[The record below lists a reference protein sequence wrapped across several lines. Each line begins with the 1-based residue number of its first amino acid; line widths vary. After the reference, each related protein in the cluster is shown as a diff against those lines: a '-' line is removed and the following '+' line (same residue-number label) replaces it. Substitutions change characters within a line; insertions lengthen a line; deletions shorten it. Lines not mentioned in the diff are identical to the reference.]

1 MSVYEKLSKVQSEL
15 KAPKGQYNSF
25 GKYKYRSCEDILE
38 AVKPLNAKHGVVLT
52 VGDEVVEISNRFY
65 VKATAVFVDIE
76 SGEKIINT
84 ALARE
89 DDAKKGMDGSQITGT
104 ASSYAR
110 KYCLNGLYCID
121 DTKDA
126 DTDEYRHQQERKPQE
141 SKPQESQ
148 YVKVVNGRT
157 SVLNSNGSYVG
168 IENLTLEQLEWMLT
182 SEKFA
187 AAHEAIRR
195 LLGEIKK

>member
-76 SGEKIINT
+76 SGEKVINT